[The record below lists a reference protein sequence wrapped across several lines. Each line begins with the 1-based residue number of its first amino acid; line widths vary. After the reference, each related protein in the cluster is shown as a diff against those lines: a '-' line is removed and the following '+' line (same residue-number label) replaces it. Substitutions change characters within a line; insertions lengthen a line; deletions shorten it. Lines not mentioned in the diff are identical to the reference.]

1 MKTIAGLLLS
11 AWLLTLPVEYSW
23 AATAKGSS
31 SSGGSAARFSGGFS
45 STRSTSSTAPS
56 NSKSSFGS
64 FSKKSTEA
72 DRPASR
78 KSALSQDL
86 QRNQSEQRARDSMMA
101 REQAKRD
108 AEQAQRQQTAQ
119 SGRSYG
125 ATPGTDFG
133 RSNQSG
139 YGNNQYGNNQYGNAN
154 RNNYP
159 QQPAPVYQSQSDQ
172 QAARNRMIAAGA
184 VGVAVGTMMGNAN
197 AHGQQA
203 PQPARSPD
211 QRYEPI
217 ANGENGQGGGYGK
230 GFEGGVISVDPAATP
245 VNQTVEKSAVTER
258 AAKAA
263 PVKEESGGFF
273 KYLLIFALIAGL
285 LIYLNRRKRKVKQET
300 ERYHL
305 GKV

>member
-1 MKTIAGLLLS
+1 MKTIASLLMT
-11 AWLLTLPVEYSW
+11 AWLLTLPVDSSW

-45 STRSTSSTAPS
+45 SSRSTTSTAPS
-56 NSKSSFGS
+56 SSKSSFGS
-64 FSKKSTEA
+64 FSKKSAEA
-72 DRPASR
+72 DRPSSK
-78 KSALSQDL
+78 KSALNQDL

-108 AEQAQRQQTAQ
+108 TEQAQRQQSAQ
-119 SGRSYG
+119 SSRSYG
-125 ATPGTDFG
+125 ATPATDFG
-133 RSNQSG
+133 RSGQSG
-139 YGNNQYGNNQYGNAN
+139 YGNNQYGNNQYGNAS

-159 QQPAPVYQSQSDQ
+159 QQPAPVYQSQSEQ

-203 PQPARSPD
+203 PQTTRSPD
-211 QRYEPI
+211 QRYDPI
-217 ANGENGQGGGYGK
+217 GNGESGQSSGYGK
-230 GFEGGVISVDPAATP
+230 GYEGGVISVDPDSSSSQSP
-245 VNQTVEKSAVTER
+245 AVTP
-258 AAKAA
+258 A
-263 PVKEESGGFF
+263 PVRAEPVSQAKPGSGGFF

-285 LIYLNRRKRKVKQET
+285 LIYLNRRNRKVKQEA